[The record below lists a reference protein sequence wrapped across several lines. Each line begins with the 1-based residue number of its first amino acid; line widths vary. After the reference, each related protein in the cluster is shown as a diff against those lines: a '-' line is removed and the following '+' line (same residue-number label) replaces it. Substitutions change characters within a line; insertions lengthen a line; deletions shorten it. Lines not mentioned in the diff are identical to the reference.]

1 LIRLIKQIAPNFI
14 RLGLIQVSSIAV
26 QLMIIPLVIQRA
38 GIMANGQ
45 VLTALSV
52 SVVFSILINYG
63 TNQAGPLALSEGASA
78 PSKELPGKELSEI
91 LYVRLLLFVL
101 SLGFIFFWYAVEK
114 EMGVFLLGIV
124 PILFSEVINPYVV
137 CISRNKLQALS
148 LVSLLGR
155 ITGLAL
161 VYFFWHD
168 AQAAYWVNAW
178 IGIALTVFFILFWM
192 VELRANRISFSFIR
206 GSHLRS
212 YLKKHVSLVA
222 SNLMVHFQQA
232 LILYV
237 IGLVATPAV
246 WGLYAIIDKLIG
258 GCRTLLISF
267 SGAAFTLWLNIFP
280 QGEDAWKKFRRQV
293 NQLLGIGLLI
303 LGLGIYF
310 GADGLALLL
319 ATTDNSKELANA
331 FRMAA
336 SIPLITGLNL
346 MNVLELI
353 LKKNFKTIYHS
364 NLILMGWVIMMA
376 GLLYILNQVQGTIEY
391 GLPILALLLIELFTL
406 LVYEKNRR
414 YSS

>member
-1 LIRLIKQIAPNFI
+1 MIRLVKQIAPNFI
-14 RLGLIQVSSIAV
+14 RLGLIQVCSIAV
-26 QLMIIPLVIQRA
+26 QLMIIPLVVQRA

-63 TNQAGPLALSEGASA
+63 TNQAGPLALSEGSSAS
-78 PSKELPGKELSEI
+78 SKELPGRDFSEI
-91 LYVRLLLFVL
+91 FSVRLLLFII

-114 EMGVFLLGIV
+114 KMGVFLLGIV

-178 IGIALTVFFILFWM
+178 MGIALSTFFILFW
-192 VELRANRISFSFIR
+192 VATLKKNQVSFARIAFSN
-206 GSHLRS
+206 LQS
-212 YLKKHVSLVA
+212 YLKKHFSLVA

-237 IGLVATPAV
+237 VGLVATSTV
-246 WGLYAIIDKLIG
+246 WGNYAIIDKLIG

-267 SGAAFTLWLNIFP
+267 SGAAFTLSLTIFP

-293 NQLLGIGLLI
+293 NQLLGIGLFI
-303 LGLGIYF
+303 MGLGIYF
-310 GADGLALLL
+310 GADGLAFLL
-319 ATTDNSKELANA
+319 ATTDNPKELANG

-336 SIPLITGLNL
+336 SIPLLTGLNL

-353 LKKNFKTIYHS
+353 LKKNFRTIYQS
-364 NLILMGWVIMMA
+364 NLLLISLVIMISGA
-376 GLLYILNQVQGTIEY
+376 LYIFKEVQGAIGY
-391 GLPILALLLIELFTL
+391 GWPVLALLLIELFTL

>member
-1 LIRLIKQIAPNFI
+1 
-14 RLGLIQVSSIAV
+14 
-26 QLMIIPLVIQRA
+26 
-38 GIMANGQ
+38 
-45 VLTALSV
+45 
-52 SVVFSILINYG
+52 
-63 TNQAGPLALSEGASA
+63 
-78 PSKELPGKELSEI
+78 
-91 LYVRLLLFVL
+91 
-101 SLGFIFFWYAVEK
+101 
-114 EMGVFLLGIV
+114 
-124 PILFSEVINPYVV
+124 
-137 CISRNKLQALS
+137 
-148 LVSLLGR
+148 
-155 ITGLAL
+155 
-161 VYFFWHD
+161 
-168 AQAAYWVNAW
+168 
-178 IGIALTVFFILFWM
+178 
-192 VELRANRISFSFIR
+192 
-206 GSHLRS
+206 
-212 YLKKHVSLVA
+212 
-222 SNLMVHFQQA
+222 MVHFQQA

-376 GLLYILNQVQGTIEY
+376 GLLYILNQVQGTIGY

>member
-1 LIRLIKQIAPNFI
+1 
-14 RLGLIQVSSIAV
+14 
-26 QLMIIPLVIQRA
+26 
-38 GIMANGQ
+38 
-45 VLTALSV
+45 
-52 SVVFSILINYG
+52 
-63 TNQAGPLALSEGASA
+63 
-78 PSKELPGKELSEI
+78 
-91 LYVRLLLFVL
+91 
-101 SLGFIFFWYAVEK
+101 
-114 EMGVFLLGIV
+114 
-124 PILFSEVINPYVV
+124 
-137 CISRNKLQALS
+137 
-148 LVSLLGR
+148 
-155 ITGLAL
+155 
-161 VYFFWHD
+161 
-168 AQAAYWVNAW
+168 
-178 IGIALTVFFILFWM
+178 
-192 VELRANRISFSFIR
+192 
-206 GSHLRS
+206 
-212 YLKKHVSLVA
+212 
-222 SNLMVHFQQA
+222 
-232 LILYV
+232 
-237 IGLVATPAV
+237 VATPAV

-376 GLLYILNQVQGTIEY
+376 GLLYILNQVQGTIGY

>member
-1 LIRLIKQIAPNFI
+1 MIRLVKQIAPNFI
-14 RLGLIQVSSIAV
+14 RLGLIQVCSIAV
-26 QLMIIPLVIQRA
+26 QLMIIPLVVQRA

-63 TNQAGPLALSEGASA
+63 TNQAGPLALSEGSSAS
-78 PSKELPGKELSEI
+78 SKELPGREFSEI
-91 LYVRLLLFVL
+91 FSVRLLLFIL

-178 IGIALTVFFILFWM
+178 IGIALTAFFILFW
-192 VELRANRISFSFIR
+192 VAELRAKQVHLSLIEFSDLLLY
-206 GSHLRS
+206 LRR
-212 YLKKHVSLVA
+212 HFSLVA
-222 SNLMVHFQQA
+222 SNLIVHFQQA

-237 IGLVATPAV
+237 IGFLATPAV
-246 WGLYAIIDKLIG
+246 WSLYAIIDKLIG

-267 SGAAFTLWLNIFP
+267 SGAAFTLSLTILP
-280 QGEDAWKKFRRQV
+280 KGEDAWIKFRRKV
-293 NQLLGIGLLI
+293 NQLLGIGLLF

-310 GADGLALLL
+310 GADGLVLLL

-336 SIPLITGLNL
+336 PIPLITGLNL

-376 GLLYILNQVQGTIEY
+376 GLLYIFNQVHGTIGY
-391 GLPILALLLIELFTL
+391 GWPVLALLLVELFTL